1 MRKGTVEVW
10 VRAAFLAGT
19 LFAGGVWAGEGSR
32 NRVAVLK
39 DAAAGVDAATA
50 EAVAQA
56 LRAEKFEVVFL
67 SAAEVGDPAALAPD
81 KFFLYAL
88 PNPAAYPASATN
100 ALSRYL
106 LAKGSLLVLGTP
118 RFPGTT
124 LLETVSPAY
133 KQFALSDIASL
144 NVCGGPGFLQDVHLP
159 VPKAMASCYARP
171 EGKGAAKGY
180 KWRWIPVAKAHDAR
194 GAERGTPVWMLVHQ
208 KPLAEGAA
216 FEDAVRRLVGNN
228 NAADVPLGS
237 EGAVFAV
244 CAVSDPTALQSI
256 TRTGLIGRM
265 ARRIADGVFLS
276 HAGADEFSYW
286 PDEKVGLG
294 AEVANYGDR
303 EAALSVRLRVCR
315 KDNGQV
321 AHESESKV
329 AVAPG
334 KTASVSSAWSPVRF
348 ECPAY
353 TVVTEVLREGNVI
366 DRIEHEIGVLNDAK
380 VADDEFLSVKGDRFW
395 LKGKPWVPVG
405 VNYWPRHS
413 IALEQEDYVY
423 HWLTPGFYN
432 PEEVEGDLALLEKMG
447 ATFVAIRAHHENDR
461 RTLLDFLR
469 RCRNH
474 GIVAMVFLQ
483 SHVITDDPHYFQG
496 IMTPFHYQADAV
508 RDFMKATRI
517 AENPALLCWDLIW
530 EPAGW
535 VFGDKITSFGW
546 TDPAPYRQRWD
557 AQWSKWID
565 ERYGSL
571 ANAESDW
578 GMPAPRAADGSVTSP
593 SSKQLSTDGAWR
605 VMVCAYRRFM
615 ADLMNRY
622 WNDAVREI
630 RALDPRHLITYR
642 QGNLPTCDFTLTSTL
657 KHVDFF
663 AMEGYDFKP
672 RIATNAAD
680 VAGFV
685 NRYLPYATGGKPF
698 MWVEYGQS
706 AWDNKAM
713 EVATEPL
720 AYQAACVELINRMAY
735 ENGACG
741 LAPWWMAGG
750 YRISE
755 KSDFGVFNPDGT
767 LRPSGESLKKYSG
780 LLKASPR
787 APLPTVPVVIDND
800 RHCGGVAYV
809 ARHEGAA
816 AFAEVAAQGKWLE
829 VRTAGTGTTS
839 ADVPLVAV
847 GNTPYTGKNPPKYL
861 NAEFNTVK
869 IRVNG
874 EWQTVT
880 NGARV
885 NVPKGAPVS
894 AAVSAG
900 NLQEATWLTP
910 VTCGNKP
917 GAVYLAST
925 AASAVPVKAALS
937 RDTPYLQDA
946 EFGEP
951 FDLAKSVERETV
963 VEIQMTVD
971 GRIWFGEKYRFT
983 LVPQ

>member
-1 MRKGTVEVW
+1 MRKGTMQVW
-10 VRAAFLAGT
+10 GRATCLAGA

-32 NRVAVLK
+32 NRVAVLR
-39 DAAAGVDAATA
+39 DEAAGVDAATA

-56 LRAEKFEVVFL
+56 LRSEMFEVVFL
-67 SAAEVGDPAALAPD
+67 SAAEAGDPAALAPD

-100 ALSRYL
+100 ALARYL
-106 LAKGSLLVLGTP
+106 NGKGSLLVLGTP
-118 RFPGTT
+118 RFPGKT

-144 NVCGGPGFLQDVHLP
+144 DVCGGQGLLPDVRLP
-159 VPKAMASCYARP
+159 APKSMASCYARP

-180 KWRWIPVAKAHDAR
+180 KWRWIPLAKAHDAS

-228 NAADVPLGS
+228 NTADVPLGA
-237 EGAVFAV
+237 EGSVFAV
-244 CAVSDPTALQSI
+244 CAVSDPQALQAI
-256 TRTGLIGRM
+256 ARTGLIGRM

-276 HAGADEFSYW
+276 HAGADEFAYW
-286 PDEKVGLG
+286 PGEKVGLG
-294 AEVANYGDR
+294 AEVANTGDR
-303 EAALSVRLRVCR
+303 EATLSVRLRVCR

-334 KTASVSSAWSPVRF
+334 KTAAVSSAWSPERF

-353 TVVTEVLREGNVI
+353 TVVSEVLREGAVI
-366 DRIEHEIGVLNDAK
+366 DRIEHEIGVLSDAK
-380 VADDEFLSVKGDRFW
+380 AADDEFVSVKGGGFL

-496 IMTPFHYQADAV
+496 IMTPFHYQAEAV

-557 AQWSKWID
+557 AQWAKWVD

-593 SSKQLSTDGAWR
+593 SSKQLSSDGPWR

-615 ADLMNRY
+615 ADLMNRF
-622 WNDAVREI
+622 WNDAAGEI

-642 QGNLPTCDFTLTSTL
+642 QGNLSMFDFTLTSTL

-685 NRYLPYATGGKPF
+685 NRYLSFAMGGKPF
-698 MWVEYGQS
+698 MWVEYGHS
-706 AWDNKAM
+706 AWDGKAM
-713 EVATEPL
+713 EVGTEPL
-720 AYQAACVELINRMAY
+720 AYQADCVDLINRMAY
-735 ENGACG
+735 ENGASG

-767 LRPSGESLKKYSG
+767 LRPSGESLKKYIG
-780 LLKASPR
+780 LLKTSPR
-787 APLPTVPVVIDND
+787 APQPAAPVVIDND
-800 RHCGGVAYV
+800 AHCGGVAHV
-809 ARHEGAA
+809 ARHEGAE
-816 AFAEVAAQGKWLE
+816 AFARAAAEGKWLE

-839 ADVPLVAV
+839 ADTPLVAV
-847 GNTPYTGKNPPKYL
+847 GNTPYNGKNPPKYL
-861 NAEFNTVK
+861 DAEFNAVK
-869 IRVNG
+869 ISVSG
-874 EWQTVT
+874 EWSSVT

-885 NVPKGAPVS
+885 SVPKGTCVF
-894 AAVSAG
+894 AAASVG

-910 VTCGNKP
+910 DSCGGKP
-917 GAVYLAST
+917 GAVWLAST
-925 AASAVPVKAALS
+925 DASAVSVRAALS
-937 RDTPYLQDA
+937 RDTPYQQDA
-946 EFGEP
+946 EFGET
-951 FDLAKSVERETV
+951 FVLANRVERETA
-963 VEIQMTVD
+963 VELQMTVD
-971 GRIWFGEKYRFT
+971 GRIGFGEKFRLT
-983 LVPQ
+983 LVPR